1 MSINTISKQEV
12 NDLHKPNENTELE
25 FIPNQ
30 RRSSKGEAYR
40 SIREIN
46 DINEIKKLNDWFS
59 KEYYETL
66 LD

>member
-12 NDLHKPNENTELE
+12 NDLHKPNENTEID

-40 SIREIN
+40 SIREKQ
-46 DINEIKKLNDWFS
+46 DDNEIKKLNKWFD
-59 KEYYETL
+59 KECYETL